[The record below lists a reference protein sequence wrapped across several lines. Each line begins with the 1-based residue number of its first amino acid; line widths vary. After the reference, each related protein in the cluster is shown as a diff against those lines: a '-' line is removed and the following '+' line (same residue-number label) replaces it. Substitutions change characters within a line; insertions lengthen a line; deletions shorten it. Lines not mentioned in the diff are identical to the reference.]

1 MFIRHAK
8 KALKRVVSPVV
19 DRTGFYNWQLRKLGP
34 PGWTIVMY
42 HRVIDDPSRDP
53 FSLGMCVAR
62 DHFYDQIRYFR
73 RYFNPIGLLDAV
85 ARLQSGDPL
94 PDRAVSV
101 TFDDG
106 YLDNYQLA
114 LPMLEERQ
122 IPMTLFVPTGG
133 LDTDEPLWWDR
144 VIHAFATTT
153 KSSLAPQSAGIPLS
167 ADTLSLSPWKR
178 GETVELVLGSLW
190 TLPMDK
196 VKPAVLRIERELLP
210 PRSPASKAR
219 RMTSQQILDMHR
231 RGVEIAAHSVHHP
244 NLLLETPAQV
254 RWEMQTSKRT
264 LEHLCGS
271 PVDGFAYPAGWM
283 NDDTV
288 SAAKE
293 SGFRY
298 AVTTKSAFNSKEIDP
313 LRLSRVGMP
322 NTSAADFK
330 RALISIARRKE
341 QYQ

>member
-1 MFIRHAK
+1 MG
-8 KALKRVVSPVV
+8 LY
-19 DRTGFYNWQLRKLGP
+19 DWQLRKLAS
-34 PGWTIVMY
+34 PGWIILMY
-42 HRVIDDPSRDP
+42 HRVIDDSRLDP
-53 FSLGMCVAR
+53 FSLGMCVTR
-62 DHFYDQIRYFR
+62 DHFDDQISYLQRH
-73 RYFNPIGLLDAV
+73 FNPIGIRDAV
-85 ARLQSGDPL
+85 ARVQRSEPL
-94 PDRAVSV
+94 PDRAVSI

-114 LPMLEERQ
+114 LPILEKRQ

-153 KSSLAPQSAGIPLS
+153 KSSLAPQSAGIPLPS
-167 ADTLSLSPWKR
+167 DTLSLSPWKR
-178 GETVELVLGSLW
+178 GETAELVLESLW

-210 PRSPASKAR
+210 PRSPGSKAR

-231 RGVEIAAHSVHHP
+231 RGVEIAAHSVDHP
-244 NLLLETPAQV
+244 NLSLETPAQV
-254 RWEMQTSKRT
+254 RWEMQTSKRI

-298 AVTTKSAFNSKEIDP
+298 AVTTKPAFNSRQID
-313 LRLSRVGMP
+313 LLKLSRIGMP
-322 NTSAADFK
+322 DTSAADFK
-330 RALISIARRKE
+330 RALISIARRKDKH
-341 QYQ
+341 Q

>member
-1 MFIRHAK
+1 MFIHHAK
-8 KALKRVVSPVV
+8 RALKRVVSPVV
-19 DRTGFYNWQLRKLGP
+19 DRAGLYDSQLQKLGP

-42 HRVIDDPSRDP
+42 HRVIDDPSSDP

-62 DHFYDQIRYFR
+62 DYFDDQIRYLR
-73 RYFNPIGLLDAV
+73 RHFNPIGLLDAV
-85 ARLQSGDPL
+85 ARLQSGEPL

-106 YLDNYQLA
+106 YLDNYELA

-133 LDTDEPLWWDR
+133 LDTDELLWWDR

-153 KSSLAPQSAGIPLS
+153 KSSLAPQSIELPFLS
-167 ADTLSLSPWKR
+167 DSLSLHPWKR
-178 GETVELVLGSLW
+178 SEAVKRVLEGLW

-196 VKPAVLRIERELLP
+196 VKPAVLRIERELSP

-219 RMTSQQILDMHR
+219 RMTSQQILDMHH
-231 RGVEIAAHSVHHP
+231 RGVEIAAHSVNHP
-244 NLLLETPAQV
+244 NLLLEPPAQV
-254 RWEMQTSKRT
+254 RWEMQTSRRF

-271 PVDGFAYPAGWM
+271 PVEGFAYPAGWM
-283 NDDTV
+283 NEDTV
-288 SAAKE
+288 SAARE

-298 AVTTKSAFNSKEIDP
+298 AVTTRSAFNSKESDP

-322 NTSAADFK
+322 DTSAADFK
-330 RALISIARRKE
+330 RALISIARRKDKE
-341 QYQ
+341 P